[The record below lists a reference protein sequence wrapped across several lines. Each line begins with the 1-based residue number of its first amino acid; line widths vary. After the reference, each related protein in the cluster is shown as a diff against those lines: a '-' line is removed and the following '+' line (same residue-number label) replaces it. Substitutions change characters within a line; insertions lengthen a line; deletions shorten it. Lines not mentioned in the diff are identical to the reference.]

1 MNDKN
6 IDEQL
11 NDILEHIYVK
21 LPEPRIV
28 VDKAQT
34 EEINSFMQCIDG
46 VLNTVYSDD
55 LLPDD
60 FAAYQN
66 VLRMYR
72 ARERSRLAREF
83 IKKVGYNSVFDLPP
97 LDQLDSKDLY
107 VVPMFVMNSK
117 RGMDNLSEQLGRKIN
132 LGNRAENQ
140 GMVDVGGG
148 YGNDFNLPTDMSGT
162 GGMDMSGN
170 SGNAGGNVGE
180 GTLGGVQETNADMN
194 MESGNA
200 SSPAESGGEENGGM
214 PNIDL
219 NI

>member
-6 IDEQL
+6 IDQQL
-11 NDILEHIYVK
+11 EDILDHIFVK

-46 VLNTVYSDD
+46 ILNTVYNDE

-72 ARERSRLAREF
+72 AREKARMAREF
-83 IKKVGYNSVFDLPP
+83 IKKIGYNSTFDLPP
-97 LDQLDSKDLY
+97 LDQLDTKDLY
-107 VVPMFVMNSK
+107 TVAMFVINSK
-117 RGMDNLSEQLGRKIN
+117 RGMDNISEQIGRKLN

-140 GMVDVGGG
+140 GMVDIGGGVGGM
-148 YGNDFNLPTDMSGT
+148 GNDFNLPSGMNGT

-170 SGNAGGNVGE
+170 SGNIGE

-194 MESGNA
+194 MGSGNA
-200 SSPAESGGEENGGM
+200 SSTASQGGEENGGM